1 MMVETAKILINPPTV
16 IIKVP
21 PPHSEHGTESCCGPC
36 QRGKPSVGTGTSSSL
51 WGEQAGTSPRRISA
65 NSRTR
70 CSTERDLC
78 SLQKSLP
85 FASLAGQAL
94 LPPQPLWPCL
104 GKEENAFP
112 APFLPN
118 THPTLFPSPLPPG
131 AETCPFPWPSS
142 SAHQPLPQGHV
153 LSVGRTWSLSVIEP
167 YGLTAQL
174 VWPLERCLES
184 GRSTAPVAS
193 CCTIHPGL
201 DVPGPDLLQ
210 VVKPWVWL

>member
-16 IIKVP
+16 LIKVP

-65 NSRTR
+65 KSRTR

-78 SLQKSLP
+78 SLRSLP

-104 GKEENAFP
+104 WKEENALP

-118 THPTLFPSPLPPG
+118 THTHFVPLSSAPR
-131 AETCPFPWPSS
+131 CRDLPFPLAQLQCS
-142 SAHQPLPQGHV
+142 SAPSTRTCA
-153 LSVGRTWSLSVIEP
+153 LSG
-167 YGLTAQL
+167 
-174 VWPLERCLES
+174 
-184 GRSTAPVAS
+184 
-193 CCTIHPGL
+193 
-201 DVPGPDLLQ
+201 
-210 VVKPWVWL
+210 

>member
-16 IIKVP
+16 LIKVP

-78 SLQKSLP
+78 SLRSLP

-94 LPPQPLWPCL
+94 LHHSPF
-104 GKEENAFP
+104 GP
-112 APFLPN
+112 AWGRRRTPSLLPSSQ
-118 THPTLFPSPLPPG
+118 THTPTLFPSPLPPG

-153 LSVGRTWSLSVIEP
+153 LSVGRT
-167 YGLTAQL
+167 
-174 VWPLERCLES
+174 
-184 GRSTAPVAS
+184 
-193 CCTIHPGL
+193 
-201 DVPGPDLLQ
+201 
-210 VVKPWVWL
+210 